1 MDEIDNTSLERGASN
16 DITRLRWRLK
26 VLENTIARLMIEN
39 VRLRNGRAAGCET
52 VACDETSAPA
62 NAAMQGRDA
71 KATLWAVD
79 QHCRS
84 LLKHGEPS
92 EETRRH
98 LEEIREMLRERP
110 GLLDD

>member
-1 MDEIDNTSLERGASN
+1 MTPVATLRFTLPDEQTEF
-16 DITRLRWRLK
+16 
-26 VLENTIARLMIEN
+26 
-39 VRLRNGRAAGCET
+39 
-52 VACDETSAPA
+52 

-79 QHCRS
+79 QHCRNI
-84 LLKHGEPS
+84 LKHGEPS

>member
-1 MDEIDNTSLERGASN
+1 MSPNPPGGVLCSRIKNMPHVILRYRLPDEQVEL
-16 DITRLRWRLK
+16 
-26 VLENTIARLMIEN
+26 
-39 VRLRNGRAAGCET
+39 
-52 VACDETSAPA
+52 

-71 KATLWAVD
+71 KSAIWGVD
-79 QHCRS
+79 QYCRGV
-84 LLKHGEPS
+84 LKHGEPS

>member
-1 MDEIDNTSLERGASN
+1 MPAVTIRFRLPDEQPEL
-16 DITRLRWRLK
+16 
-26 VLENTIARLMIEN
+26 
-39 VRLRNGRAAGCET
+39 
-52 VACDETSAPA
+52 

-84 LLKHGEPS
+84 ILKHGEPS
-92 EETRRH
+92 DETRRH